1 MADRLTRTQRSLNM
15 SRIRSRDTA
24 PEKALR
30 SALFRLGCRFRVC
43 CRHLPGKPDI
53 VFPSAKLAVQV
64 NGCFWHQHPG
74 CKHASVPDSNREYW
88 KPKLER
94 NVERDAVNS
103 AAIRSLGWC
112 LVEVWECGLQTGEEV
127 DATAHAIAGQ
137 VRERRHGMRT
147 EQADGRKVKQ
157 TQPAAGR

>member
-1 MADRLTRTQRSLNM
+1 MADRLTRAQRSLNM

-64 NGCFWHQHPG
+64 NGCFWHQHHG
-74 CKHASVPDSNREYW
+74 CKHARIPDSNREYW

-94 NVERDAVNS
+94 TVERDAANS
-103 AAIRSLGWC
+103 AALRSMGWC
-112 LVEVWECGLQTGEEV
+112 LVEVWECGLRTSEEV
-127 DATAHAIAGQ
+127 DAAARAIASQ
-137 VRERRHGMRT
+137 VRGRRQGMRAAK
-147 EQADGRKVKQ
+147 ADGRTVKQ
-157 TQPAAGR
+157 AQPAAG